1 MRNGPKNWG
10 SVERCL
16 IEKKIGRWVGRMCCH
31 QMYPRNASNLM
42 RKSFATAVHDPEL
55 IPEANKMK
63 LDMKYRP
70 PDALERSV
78 AKLYETTANVIEAV
92 KKLVCN
98 REYPMRAGAWT
109 NWFR

>member
-1 MRNGPKNWG
+1 MFDRKENRP
-10 SVERCL
+10 
-16 IEKKIGRWVGRMCCH
+16 VGRP
-31 QMYPRNASNLM
+31 YVLPSDVPKERIDLM